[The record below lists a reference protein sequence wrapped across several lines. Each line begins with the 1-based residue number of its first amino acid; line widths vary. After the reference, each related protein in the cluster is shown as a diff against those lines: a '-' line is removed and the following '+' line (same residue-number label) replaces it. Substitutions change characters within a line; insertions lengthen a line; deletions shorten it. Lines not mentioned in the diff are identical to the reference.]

1 MKKIMI
7 ILVLVFFYG
16 NGFAQKAEEIHVS
29 FNLFDGDYAMEVV
42 KGDGGHID
50 FYLKDELFEH
60 NPQTHAFQILEPKDL
75 DSIVILDIHAFVQ
88 EELKIRKEK
97 IATDESKGILTV
109 LQKNEIFDDIQLY
122 FKDSLGKIYRYE
134 VDWVEATLD

>member
-1 MKKIMI
+1 MDKF
-7 ILVLVFFYG
+7 ILWACIFLVSS
-16 NGFAQKAEEIHVS
+16 NGIAQKAQKIHVS
-29 FNLFDGDYAMEVV
+29 FNLFDGDYAVEVV
-42 KGDGGHID
+42 KKDGGHID

-60 NPQTHAFQILEPKDL
+60 NPQTHAFQILESKDV
-75 DSIVILDIHAFVQ
+75 DSIAILDIHAFVQ

-97 IATDESKGILTV
+97 IEADESKGMLTI